1 MIDKFIIDKINF
13 IRNNKINNNKNI
25 IDLNSNDWE
34 LIDKIM
40 KNYKIPHGKGYIS
53 LFEICIFEYKNQ
65 KNKIMKDENTRRKDI
80 KNSNQE

>member
-53 LFEICIFEYKNQ
+53 LFEICIFIGMMIGVSINLEDKYF
-65 KNKIMKDENTRRKDI
+65 IMGC
-80 KNSNQE
+80 S